1 MPYRL
6 STLANGLRVVSER
19 LDGVRSIAL
28 GLWIDSGSRSEPPEL
43 AGVSHFIEHLIFK
56 GTERWS
62 ALDIARKLDEMGGEL
77 NAATSKEYTIVHGR
91 FLDEHLEQ
99 AFELMAEMVVRPRL
113 AEIDAEREVVLEE
126 VAMYEDSPPEL
137 IHDYVSEAV
146 FGDHPLGRAVIGH
159 TKTLEAL
166 TLESVVDYHGRHYV
180 NPAIVIAAAGN
191 VDHDQL
197 CRLADKYFEHA
208 PHDAVIEPVLSM
220 PESRHIAVF
229 TQKETEQYHVCLGG
243 PGPRRDDPDR
253 FALSVIDAAL
263 GGAWS
268 SRLFQEVREKRGLAY
283 SVYSYTSLY
292 ADTGLAAIY
301 FGSREEALEEAM
313 SVILDELAAVARDL
327 PADEIARNK
336 NHLRG
341 QLVLGMESPTSR
353 MQLLGRS
360 VLMGLELLTVDDIL
374 HKLEAVTREDVA
386 DVAAKYYDAAQWSTT
401 CIGANPEHF
410 RAVTG
415 GFDWEEA

>member
-1 MPYRL
+1 
-6 STLANGLRVVSER
+6 VVSER
-19 LDGVRSIAL
+19 LEGARSVAL
-28 GLWIDSGSRSEPPEL
+28 GLWVDSGSRSEPLEL
-43 AGVSHFIEHLIFK
+43 GGISHFIEHLIFK
-56 GTERWS
+56 GTESWS

-99 AFELMAEMVVRPRL
+99 AFELMAEMVSRPRL

-137 IHDYVSEAV
+137 IHDYLSEAV
-146 FGDHPLGRAVIGH
+146 FGDHPLGRPVIGH
-159 TKTLEAL
+159 TSTLQAL
-166 TLESVVDYHGRHYV
+166 TLDSVVEYQRQHYV
-180 NPAIVIAAAGN
+180 CPAMVIAAAGN

-197 CRLADKYFEHA
+197 CRLAEKYFEQASPA
-208 PHDAVIEPVLSM
+208 PAVPPVLST
-220 PESRHIAVF
+220 PEPRHVAVF

-292 ADTGLAAIY
+292 AETGLAAIY

-313 SVILDELAAVARDL
+313 SVILDELKIVARDL
-327 PADEIARNK
+327 SADEIARNK

-341 QLVLGMESPTSR
+341 QLVLGMESSTSR

-360 VLMGLELLTVDDIL
+360 VMMGLEMLTVDDIL
-374 HKLEAVTREDVA
+374 HKLDAVTREDVA
-386 DVAAKYYDAAQWSTT
+386 DVAAKYYDTAEWSTT
-401 CIGANPEHF
+401 CIGANPQHF